1 MKPALLLNSSALA
14 TLPCTLR
21 PLFSFFI
28 IFLMV
33 LPAMA
38 QMEYKPQTTDD
49 GRRTTEHRPRTT
61 DDGRQTTD
69 NRPQSIGNTPVNRQL
84 STINYQLSTVNCQP
98 STLNPKSSTDS
109 LAQIKRRTKI
119 LAIGSAGAYAGLT
132 AALYSTWYK
141 DYPQTT
147 FHSFNDIGEW
157 MQQDKLG
164 HVMSAYGISKVNME
178 LWRWT
183 GIDRKK
189 RIWIGGMSG
198 AIYQTVI
205 ETLDGFSSQWGW
217 SWGDIGANI
226 IGSGGF
232 VAQELAWDE
241 QRIQMKLSFHQK
253 KYKDAELNARS
264 DELFGKEHAARF
276 LKDYNGFTFW
286 LSASPKSFFPQSK
299 IPAWLQVSVGT
310 GAEGLFGA
318 RSNLG
323 KDEAGNI
330 TFNRPD
336 IKRYRQWYLAPDI
349 NLTKIKTNKKGVRI
363 LLNALNIFKFPTP
376 SLEYS
381 NGGFKFNWL
390 HF

>member
-1 MKPALLLNSSALA
+1 MKPALLLNSTAWA
-14 TLPCTLR
+14 TLRSTVKPFLGFF
-21 PLFSFFI
+21 LYMIFSQQVFCQQH
-28 IFLMV
+28 LM
-33 LPAMA
+33 ADHG
-38 QMEYKPQTTDD
+38 PQTTDY
-49 GRRTTEHRPRTT
+49 GPQTT
-61 DDGRQTTD
+61 DHRLLTTD
-69 NRPQSIGNTPVNRQL
+69 NRQRTTLNHQLSTINRQL
-84 STINYQLSTVNCQP
+84 STLNLQP
-98 STLNPKSSTDS
+98 PPPSDS
-109 LAQIKRRTKI
+109 LAKIKRRSR
-119 LAIGSAGAYAGLT
+119 LLLIGSAGVYSGTT

-141 DYPQTT
+141 DYPQTK
-147 FHSFNDIGEW
+147 FHAFNDIGEW

-183 GIDRKK
+183 GVERKK

-241 QRIQMKLSFHQK
+241 QRIQLKLSFHKK
-253 KYKDAELNARS
+253 KYADPELNKRS
-264 DELFGKEHAARF
+264 NELFGEGHAARF
-276 LKDYNGFTFW
+276 LKDYNGFSFW
-286 LSASPKSFFPQSK
+286 LSASPKSFFPNSK

-318 RSNLG
+318 RSNIA
-323 KDEAGNI
+323 KDDAGNI

-349 NLTKIKTNKKGVRI
+349 NLTKIKTNKKGVRM

-381 NGGFKFNWL
+381 NGGLKFNWL